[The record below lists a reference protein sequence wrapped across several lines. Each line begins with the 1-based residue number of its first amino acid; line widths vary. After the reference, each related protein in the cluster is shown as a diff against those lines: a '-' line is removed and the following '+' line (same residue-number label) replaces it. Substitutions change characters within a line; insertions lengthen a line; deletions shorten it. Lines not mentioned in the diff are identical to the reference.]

1 MSFAGWNAQWNS
13 PARMAG
19 VAIRVEALQGS
30 GRYHLEAAI
39 IGTTEKLAR
48 EVVLNRP
55 VGFEMECNFFGDC
68 TYRYTH

>member
-1 MSFAGWNAQWNS
+1 M
-13 PARMAG
+13 
-19 VAIRVEALQGS
+19 AIRVEALQGS

-48 EVVLNRP
+48 EAVLNRP